1 MSFRVIIRDPPLK
14 NDFNILNILWCQN
27 YNNFPYSGFI
37 VGNFVYIFFAKQFNA
52 KLSHVFFRPKFC
64 IVFLSYA
71 KLIFTIEISRKSL
84 RIRKKMFAK
93 FRIFSQKFSL
103 AGNPDHKWLPVSKML
118 LMVFWIKD
126 EQENGFNEKYN
137 YIYIYIWN

>member
-1 MSFRVIIRDPPLK
+1 
-14 NDFNILNILWCQN
+14 
-27 YNNFPYSGFI
+27 
-37 VGNFVYIFFAKQFNA
+37 
-52 KLSHVFFRPKFC
+52 
-64 IVFLSYA
+64 
-71 KLIFTIEISRKSL
+71 
-84 RIRKKMFAK
+84 MFAK

-137 YIYIYIWN
+137 YIYIFIYIYMELIWISEGKLKVRL